1 MTDSAAFDLRFVL
14 INEWPLLVGMALVT
28 DFVCPRGQAQ
38 LVLIKTT
45 MRIMAIVA
53 LNQPF
58 VYSVMKRASE
68 LCTDVQVTS
77 VAKLGRSIF
86 QQKLRFLGMVR

>member
-1 MTDSAAFDLRFVL
+1 MTHGAPFDLRFML
-14 INEWPLLVGMALVT
+14 INEWSLLVGMALVT
-28 DFVCPRGQAQ
+28 DFVRTRCHTQ
-38 LVLIKTT
+38 LVLVKAT

-58 VYSVMKRASE
+58 VYPVMKRASE
-68 LCTDVQVTS
+68 LRTDIQVTS

-86 QQKLRFLGMVR
+86 QQELRFLWMVR